1 MSSPVKLAD
10 GTTVNVAHGSVL
22 PKGMHPDFEY
32 YAISAESIPDVKGE
46 LILVQTTIAQ
56 RDRNVAHTRSRPL
69 GENFHVLESARR
81 SIRNA
86 IPKHNWVYARMMRGE
101 RRCTR
106 LWDNLID
113 DINIVL
119 SQQLVDGDTHKV
131 MLERPEVTKEDGWVT
146 VSAPVFFMRL

>member
-1 MSSPVKLAD
+1 MSTPVRLAD

-46 LILVQTTIAQ
+46 LILVQTSIAH
-56 RDRNVAHTRSRPL
+56 RDRNLAHTRSRASRDKDR
-69 GENFHVLESARR
+69 VMESARR
-81 SIRNA
+81 AIRNA
-86 IPKHNWVYARMMRGE
+86 MPKHNKVYAGMMRGE
-101 RRCTR
+101 RRAKTA
-106 LWDNLID
+106 WQNLID

-119 SQQLVDGDTHKV
+119 SQQLVDGQTLKV
-131 MLERPEVTKEDGWVT
+131 MLQRPEITREDGWVT

>member
-22 PKGMHPDFEY
+22 PKNLHPDFEY
-32 YAISAESIPDVKGE
+32 YAIAAESIPDVKGE
-46 LILVQTTIAQ
+46 LILVQTSIAQ
-56 RDRNVAHTRSRPL
+56 RDRNVAHTRNQTLAESL
-69 GENFHVLESARR
+69 HVIESAKR

-86 IPKHNWVYARMMRGE
+86 MPKHNKVHASMMRGE
-101 RRCTR
+101 RRGIR
-106 LWDNLID
+106 GWQNLID

-119 SQQLVDGDTHKV
+119 SQQLVDGGTHKV

-146 VSAPVFFMRL
+146 VSAPVFLMRL